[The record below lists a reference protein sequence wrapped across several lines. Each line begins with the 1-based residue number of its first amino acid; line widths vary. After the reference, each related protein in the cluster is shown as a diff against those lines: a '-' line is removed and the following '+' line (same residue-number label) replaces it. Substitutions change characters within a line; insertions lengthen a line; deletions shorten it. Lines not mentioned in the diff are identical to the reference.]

1 MIMTEESVI
10 EFPTEFPIKLM
21 GRNTPDFPK
30 MARALVEKHSD
41 AVDDEAVRTAP
52 SSNDRFVSVTVT
64 ITATSQEQLDAIY
77 RDATD
82 HEDVLMAL

>member
-1 MIMTEESVI
+1 MTEESVI

-21 GRNTPDFPK
+21 GRNTPDFPM
-30 MARALVEKHSD
+30 MARALVEKHSG
-41 AVDDEAVRTAP
+41 AVEDEAVRTAP

-77 RDATD
+77 QDATD
-82 HEDVLMAL
+82 LEDVLMAL

>member
-1 MIMTEESVI
+1 MAEESAI

-21 GRNTPDFPK
+21 GRNTPDFPAT
-30 MARALVEKHSD
+30 ARALVEKHAG
-41 AVDDEAVRTAP
+41 AVDDNAVQLAS

-77 RDATD
+77 QDATD